1 MDGRIGV
8 PGCGEYHLG
17 GRHDNSH
24 LEMRFQTTNMEAW
37 VYKSTGISKFS
48 FSFDNIE

>member
-17 GRHDNSH
+17 GRHDNSN
-24 LEMRFQTTNMEAW
+24 LEMRFQI
-37 VYKSTGISKFS
+37 YKYGSMGI
-48 FSFDNIE
+48 